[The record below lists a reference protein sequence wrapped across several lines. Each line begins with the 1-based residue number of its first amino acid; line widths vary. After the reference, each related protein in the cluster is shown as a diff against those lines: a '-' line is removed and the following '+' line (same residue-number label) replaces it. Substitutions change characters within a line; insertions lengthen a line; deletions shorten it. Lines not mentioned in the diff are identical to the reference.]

1 MKKLSL
7 RWLLIWLIENKS
19 DFEKLKDIYKNDSF
33 ALKTTDLTLN
43 VFLWYVNDVLD
54 EEEKIKIKSCID
66 FAYDKVIG
74 DDSYRHYVSSKILES
89 MEYSKKIKLKS
100 FSVDSFSLF
109 LLTSFAS
116 ILMTP
121 IHKTIFL
128 KFFSSYEILNIAFSE
143 YPFAVVHKQHKKNI
157 KVVLPDTKDANL
169 ELYYGKIMQSI
180 VDGFDNITYSEYKK
194 MICSLYAKEGIFK
207 TRLFNIKKNI
217 LTKSIV
223 KDSLTQKE
231 QSRIFDC
238 IIFDFLT
245 EIYEE
250 NDKNYNIAINKK
262 G

>member
-1 MKKLSL
+1 M
-7 RWLLIWLIENKS
+7 IENKS

-43 VFLWYVNDVLD
+43 VFLWYVNDVLGG
-54 EEEKIKIKSCID
+54 EEKIKIKSCID

-89 MEYSKKIKLKS
+89 MEYAKKIKLKS
-100 FSVDSFSLF
+100 FLVDSFSPF

-128 KFFSSYEILNIAFSE
+128 KFFASYEILNIAFSE

-223 KDSLTQKE
+223 KDSLTHKE
-231 QSRIFDC
+231 QSKIFNC
-238 IIFDFLT
+238 IMFDFLT

-250 NDKNYNIAINKK
+250 NDKNYNITINKK